1 VVLTGLN
8 NKLAVTVFE
17 IVKPAHVPHEKNG
30 EQPVQSF
37 ALLVPACSVF
47 TTASQSLSVQQGFT
61 DNTTMMKEK
70 IIQSSFTQQKYQLK
84 HIQSTIFRSI

>member
-1 VVLTGLN
+1 
-8 NKLAVTVFE
+8 
-17 IVKPAHVPHEKNG
+17 
-30 EQPVQSF
+30 
-37 ALLVPACSVF
+37 LLVPACSVF